1 MDMDTFVRFMTVG
14 LVLWAIVV
22 VFKKQGITM
31 DNFIKDNFMKFIAV
45 GLVLWAGVNVLMKF
59 MPNTATQLPLPVYE
73 FFYSITVNTEPSLPT
88 KSFPPEPND
97 VSP

>member
-1 MDMDTFVRFMTVG
+1 MRFMTVG

-31 DNFIKDNFMKFIAV
+31 DNFMKDNFMKFIAV

-88 KSFPPEPND
+88 ESFPPEPND

>member
-1 MDMDTFVRFMTVG
+1 MGMDSFVRFMTVG

-31 DNFIKDNFMKFIAV
+31 DNFMKFIAV

-59 MPNTATQLPLPVYE
+59 MPDIAILLPLPVYE
-73 FFYSITVNTEPSLPT
+73 FFYSITMNTEPSPPT
-88 KSFPPEPND
+88 ESFSPEPNPD
-97 VSP
+97 S